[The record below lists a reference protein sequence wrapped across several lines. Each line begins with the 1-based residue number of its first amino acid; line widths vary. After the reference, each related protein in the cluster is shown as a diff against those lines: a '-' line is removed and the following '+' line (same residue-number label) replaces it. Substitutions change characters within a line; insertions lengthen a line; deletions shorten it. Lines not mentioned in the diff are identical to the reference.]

1 MEMIEITKSTQIW
14 QAEIDNKIQETN
26 LEELKNWIK
35 TGKLNPTHNV
45 RVKNLIWV
53 EAQKVPAFG
62 KLFEDKKNGKVG
74 ALFQLPNSIAP
85 TIPTLEQFQA
95 EIRKD
100 IKTFEKPQSL
110 PVLPFPEVKNEDL
123 EVKKEE
129 VEGIHFSC
137 PSCKSECVLQTGE
150 DGAQT
155 AILKTELEDQ
165 TKAKKSKV
173 KELEDFKI
181 LVPLERDYRAVG
193 LISAFLMSLLF
204 SVSIS
209 YFWVFQITFTE
220 EPAKTNPPKN
230 AEQIN
235 QINPST
241 GQPNT
246 VPADGSEVA
255 LNTKQAFITPD
266 GKCID
271 QQTKEPFDCDEA
283 TKKVFEEENKKKES
297 VANAQKQVSE
307 KTNTILG
314 LIMPTSQAHNENGT
328 DNNQSD
334 QSLIEEFKND
344 PEKQRFLQ
352 IFGVSF
358 ITIFGL
364 LILSRIL
371 SKRKKFNPQQA

>member
-1 MEMIEITKSTQIW
+1 MIEITKSTQIW
-14 QAEIDNKIQETN
+14 QAEIENKIQETN

-35 TGKLNPTHNV
+35 TGKLSPSHNV

-53 EAQKVPAFG
+53 EAQKVPAFA

-74 ALFQLPNSIAP
+74 TLFQLPNSIAP

-95 EIRKD
+95 EIRND
-100 IKTFEKPQSL
+100 IKSFAKTVTL
-110 PVLPFPEVKNEDL
+110 PIPEVKNEV
-123 EVKKEE
+123 EEHKKEE

-137 PSCKSECVLQTGE
+137 PSCKSDCILQTNE
-150 DGAQT
+150 DGVQT
-155 AILKTELEDQ
+155 AILKSENDDQ
-165 TKAKKSKV
+165 SKSKKSKV

-181 LVPLERDYRAVG
+181 LVPLERDYRSVG

-204 SVSIS
+204 SVSIA
-209 YFWVFQITFTE
+209 YFWVFQLTFTE
-220 EPAKTNPPKN
+220 EPAKTNAPKT
-230 AEQIN
+230 AEQNN
-235 QINPST
+235 QLNPTT
-241 GQPNT
+241 GQPNA
-246 VPADGSEVA
+246 VQGDGSEVA
-255 LNTKQAFITPD
+255 LNTKQALITPD

-271 QQTKEPFDCDEA
+271 QQTKEPFECDEA

-307 KTNTILG
+307 KTNTILS
-314 LIMPTSQAHNENGT
+314 LIMPSSRAPNENGT
-328 DNNQSD
+328 DNNESN

-358 ITIFGL
+358 IAIFGL
-364 LILSRIL
+364 LILSRLL
-371 SKRKKFNPQQA
+371 SKRKKLPPQPA